1 MQSSVRW
8 SAQVETYVRSK
19 APGPRRELWQGIKA
33 LGDWDGRED
42 LARLR
47 HLEDE
52 LIGYS
57 RLRIREHRIIFREA
71 FQDGQRRILCLYA
84 GPRQSVYE
92 AFEELLLDDLSSE
105 RPPGQTAT
113 SKPGSGPSPSIS

>member
-1 MQSSVRW
+1 MPSSVRW
-8 SAQVETYVRSK
+8 SAQVEAYVRSK
-19 APGPRRELWQGIKA
+19 APDARRELWKGIKA

-42 LARLR
+42 VARLR
-47 HLEDE
+47 HLEGE
-52 LIGYS
+52 LVGYS

-92 AFEELLLDDLSSE
+92 AFEELLLDDLISE
-105 RPPGQTAT
+105 RRPG
-113 SKPGSGPSPSIS
+113 

>member
-1 MQSSVRW
+1 MPCNVRW
-8 SAQVETYVRSK
+8 SAQVEAYVRSK
-19 APGPRRELWQGIKA
+19 APDPRRELWQGVKA

-42 LARLR
+42 LPRLR

-71 FQDGQRRILCLYA
+71 FQGGQRRIVCLYA

-92 AFEELLLDDLSSE
+92 AFEELLLDDLIT
-105 RPPGQTAT
+105 G
-113 SKPGSGPSPSIS
+113 